1 MSEAEKLGN
10 VEDVLLSIRRLV
22 ADRPRAVSEQQP
34 EETIE
39 ILQDVDTI
47 ELKPAEMPKPRVV
60 SKVHKTEPTKRLAS
74 FVETM
79 NASIAKITEE
89 TQIEDT
95 SVTDTQNR
103 EPQIDAPLE
112 IKTEEP
118 EQVDESVEIIPEKP
132 EPYILHSAIKP
143 DQVSTE
149 ITNEETEVE
158 VEAATII
165 EPTEPTV
172 NDAETPPEEQETDF
186 QVIHDEDAEEIT
198 MPDNIED
205 DEAVLARETDAN
217 DKPDAPFI
225 DEAMLR
231 EIVSELVRTELQGDL
246 GDRIT
251 RNVRKLVRREIHH
264 ALASRELD

>member
-22 ADRPRAVSEQQP
+22 ADRPRAVSEQ
-34 EETIE
+34 
-39 ILQDVDTI
+39 L
-47 ELKPAEMPKPRVV
+47 PAETTEHLQEVDIIEMEPAEKPEPRVS
-60 SKVHKTEPTKRLAS
+60 SKNRKTEPTKRLAS

-89 TQIEDT
+89 TQIKDVPT
-95 SVTDTQNR
+95 ADAQDR
-103 EPQIDAPLE
+103 EAQVDAFLE
-112 IKTEEP
+112 SKTEETK
-118 EQVDESVEIIPEKP
+118 QADESGEIIPEKP
-132 EPYILHSAIKP
+132 APYILHSAIKP
-143 DQVSTE
+143 DQKSAENTR
-149 ITNEETEVE
+149 EETEVE
-158 VEAATII
+158 VETTTN
-165 EPTEPTV
+165 TEPTV
-172 NDAETPPEEQETDF
+172 NDAVNPPEEQKTDF

-198 MPDNIED
+198 MPDDIED
-205 DEAVLARETDAN
+205 DEAALARENDAN

-225 DEAMLR
+225 DEDMLR

>member
-22 ADRPRAVSEQQP
+22 ADRPRAVSEQ
-34 EETIE
+34 
-39 ILQDVDTI
+39 L
-47 ELKPAEMPKPRVV
+47 PAETTEHLQEVDIIEMEPTEKPEPRVS
-60 SKVHKTEPTKRLAS
+60 SKNHKTEPTKRLAS

-95 SVTDTQNR
+95 SVADAKNR
-103 EPQIDAPLE
+103 EAQVDAFLE
-112 IKTEEP
+112 SKTEETK
-118 EQVDESVEIIPEKP
+118 QADESGEIIPEKP

-143 DQVSTE
+143 DQKSAENTR
-149 ITNEETEVE
+149 EETEVE
-158 VEAATII
+158 TTTNA
-165 EPTEPTV
+165 EPTV
-172 NDAETPPEEQETDF
+172 NDAGNPPEEQKTDF

-205 DEAVLARETDAN
+205 DEAALARENDA

-225 DEAMLR
+225 DEDMLR